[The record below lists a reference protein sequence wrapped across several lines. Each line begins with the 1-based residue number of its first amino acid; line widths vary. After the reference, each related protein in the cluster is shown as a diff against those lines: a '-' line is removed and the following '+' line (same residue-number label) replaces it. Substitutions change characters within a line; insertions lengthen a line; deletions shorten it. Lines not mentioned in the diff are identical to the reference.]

1 MQYLFWGIIETYLH
15 KGPTFTNKAKC
26 SNLCIAEKCSRLIVR
41 MLPRTCQV
49 CAFKKQSCNVMFFR
63 KDMFSPTWPC
73 SCILAGPTRNV
84 HSCICFS
91 TSYPNLQRQL
101 NMIVINCLVLVANHR
116 SGLNC
121 LVLVLPH
128 AKKFFIW
135 PGQNNFRC
143 TLSND
148 ELLFAFLF
156 KSLLEMH
163 PCFVRECMCLPPSL

>member
-1 MQYLFWGIIETYLH
+1 MQQTYCQNVT
-15 KGPTFTNKAKC
+15 K
-26 SNLCIAEKCSRLIVR
+26 NLSGMCFLKNR
-41 MLPRTCQV
+41 
-49 CAFKKQSCNVMFFR
+49 CNVMFFR

-91 TSYPNLQRQL
+91 TSYPYLQRQL

-135 PGQNNFRC
+135 PRQILGVHCPMTNFYLHSCLRVYLKC
-143 TLSND
+143 IHV
-148 ELLFAFLF
+148 
-156 KSLLEMH
+156 LLENV
-163 PCFVRECMCLPPSL
+163 CACLLPYKLQWLQVLLRIFDIFFERSKFLS